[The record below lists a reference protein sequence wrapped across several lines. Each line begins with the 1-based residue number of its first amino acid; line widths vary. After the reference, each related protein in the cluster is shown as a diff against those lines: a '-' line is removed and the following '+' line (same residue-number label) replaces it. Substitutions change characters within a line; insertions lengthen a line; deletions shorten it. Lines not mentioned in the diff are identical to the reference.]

1 MAPNNWQT
9 IDRDLDRLSRVEI
22 VTMFIGKPI
31 AAIGLTLAFL
41 VIVAAFGLTRFGFD
55 SNAIIITIGA
65 VFAAYMAL
73 NIGANDVA
81 NNMGPAVGA
90 KVLRVGIALG
100 IAAICEA
107 AGAVLAGG
115 KVTATV
121 SSNIVDPTMIAN
133 STDFMRVMLSSS
145 VAAAIWV
152 NLATSIRAPVSTT
165 HSVIGAV
172 VGAGIIAAGLDAVN
186 WPVMGRIAASWVI
199 SPVMG
204 GVIAAIVLAAIK
216 LLIIY
221 RDDKIAAARTWLPV
235 FLGLMAGAFSAFL
248 LIKGLNRVLQVSL
261 GQAMTVG
268 VIVGLMTYA
277 LSVPIIAVQ
286 SKGMENRNKSLKQL
300 FRLPLIVSAAL
311 LSFAHG
317 ANDVANA
324 VGPLAGIIAAAN
336 SGAVAPTAAVPFW
349 ILCVGALG
357 ISLGLLTFGPRLIRM
372 VGRQITKLNAMRAFS
387 VALSTALTVLVAS
400 VLGMPVSSTH
410 IAIGAVFGVGLFRE
424 WFLAK
429 RREGYRVDAPEIVRV
444 AKEEYK
450 RRKLVRR
457 SHMLTILAAW
467 VVTVPAAGTVSCC
480 VYLLFGLAF

>member
-1 MAPNNWQT
+1 MAPQNWQT
-9 IDRDLDRLSRVEI
+9 IDRDLDRLTRVE
-22 VTMFIGKPI
+22 VVAMFIGKPI
-31 AAIGLTLAFL
+31 AAVGFALAFL
-41 VIVAAFGLTRFGFD
+41 VIVAGFGLSRFGFD
-55 SNAIIITIGA
+55 SQALIITFGA
-65 VFAAYMAL
+65 VFAGYMAL

-90 KVLRVGIALG
+90 QVLRVGVAIT

-107 AGAVLAGG
+107 AGAILAGG

-121 SSNIVDPTMIAN
+121 ASNIVDPSMIAN

-145 VAAAIWV
+145 IAAAIWV
-152 NLATSIRAPVSTT
+152 NIATSIRAPVSTT

-172 VGAGIIAAGLDAVN
+172 VGAGLMAAGVGAVN
-186 WPVMGRIAASWVI
+186 WITLGQIATSWLI

-204 GVIAAIVLAAIK
+204 GVIAALLLGAIK
-216 LLIIY
+216 TLIVY
-221 RDDKIAAARTWLPV
+221 RTDKLRAARRWLPV
-235 FLGLMAGAFSAFL
+235 FLGIMGGTFSAFL
-248 LIKGLNRVLQVSL
+248 LIKGLNRVLDVP
-261 GQAMTVG
+261 VG
-268 VIVGLMTYA
+268 TALIIGAGVGLCAYVA
-277 LSVPIIAVQ
+277 AVPIIAAQ
-286 SKGMENRNKSLKQL
+286 SRDMENRNRSIKQL

-336 SGAVAPTAAVPFW
+336 SGAIVTTADIPFW
-349 ILCVGALG
+349 IMCVGAVG
-357 ISLGLLTFGPRLIRM
+357 ISLGLMAFGPRLIRL

-387 VALSTALTVLVAS
+387 VALATALTVLVAS

-424 WFLAK
+424 WFVARRRRAK
-429 RREGYRVDAPEIVRV
+429 QIAEPEMLHV

-457 SHMLTILAAW
+457 SHLLTILIAW
-467 VVTVPAAGTVSCC
+467 IITVPAAGTVSCLM
-480 VYLLFGLAF
+480 YLLFGLVF